1 MNVTQNQTLTTA
13 TKVGNEWSSNELA
26 TMNKMKLEGASVAS
40 IALALGRSYY
50 GVSSKLSLAGFT
62 TPRVTKPAKQE
73 VGCDSCW
80 LIHRGE
86 CA

>member
-1 MNVTQNQTLTTA
+1 MNTTQTQTLTTA
-13 TKVGNEWSSNELA
+13 TKLGNEWSSIELA
-26 TMNKMKLEGASVAS
+26 TMSKMKLEGASVAS

-62 TPRVTKPAKQE
+62 TPRATKPAKQE

>member
-1 MNVTQNQTLTTA
+1 MNTTQTQTLATA

-62 TPRVTKPAKQE
+62 TPRATKPAKQE
-73 VGCDSCW
+73 VACDSCW